1 MQEEKLLAAAFHL
14 PNQSPLIP
22 SAKVK
27 NIIQRLTR
35 LHTKIFGW
43 NSILLEPE
51 KSTDDYLAITPK
63 EGADIFTVGKA
74 AVVMARMAKMPVI
87 LQYEGVP
94 VYATNKT
101 KSRAAFYQLWEQQ
114 SHLYA
119 QKNEESFSYL
129 KALNEKTLRHQKA
142 RKELR
147 GERLKLV
154 SESVWHVARNNA
166 SKELLAIMEYAERLG
181 CFLQIQLR
189 QNPNALTPVQVALA
203 EKSVDFQ
210 NESPRQKMVAY
221 DLLCEHWLYG
231 HQLAQSNPEKHLS
244 GKALAF
250 IWMQRHNNRYR

>member
-1 MQEEKLLAAAFHL
+1 MPKDHLLAAAFHL
-14 PNQSPLIP
+14 PEQKPLIP
-22 SAKVK
+22 SSKVK
-27 NIIQRLTR
+27 NIVQRLTR
-35 LHTKIFGW
+35 LNTKIFGW
-43 NSILLEPE
+43 NSVLLEPE

-63 EGADIFTVGKA
+63 EGADIFTIGKA
-74 AVVMARMAKMPVI
+74 ATDIARIAKMPVI

-101 KSRAAFYQLWEQQ
+101 KSHAAFYQLWEQQ
-114 SHLYA
+114 SHFYA
-119 QKNEESFSYL
+119 QKNKGSFSYL
-129 KALNEKTLRHQKA
+129 KALNEKTLRHQRA

-147 GERLKLV
+147 GERLKLI
-154 SESVWHVARNNA
+154 SESSWQVERNSA

-189 QNPNALTPVQVALA
+189 QNPEALTPAQVALA

-231 HQLAQSNPEKHLS
+231 QKLAQSNPEKHLS
-244 GKALAF
+244 GKTLAF
-250 IWMQRHNNRYR
+250 IWMQRHNNRCR